1 MVSCSAARHSEPRDL
16 SNHVFKYKKGD
27 DFDQGAMN
35 RGEEYNSKPKF
46 YSDNSQTSVF

>member
-1 MVSCSAARHSEPRDL
+1 MVSCSAARHGEPRDL
-16 SNHVFKYKKGD
+16 SNHVCKYKKRD

-35 RGEEYNSKPKF
+35 RGEAYNSTTKF